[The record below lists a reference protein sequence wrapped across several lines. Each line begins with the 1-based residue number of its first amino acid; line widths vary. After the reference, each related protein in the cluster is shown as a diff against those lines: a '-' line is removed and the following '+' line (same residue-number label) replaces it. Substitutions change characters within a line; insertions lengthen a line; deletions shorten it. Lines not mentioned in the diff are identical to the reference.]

1 MKIKLL
7 TSLSGADGAF
17 SSGDEYECSVDEA
30 QRHVDAGNAE
40 YIRTVKVEK
49 AVKRGKATE
58 KAATFMDKVKRA
70 IS

>member
-40 YIRTVKVEK
+40 YIRTAKVEK
-49 AVKRGKATE
+49 AVKRGKTE
-58 KAATFMDKVKRA
+58 KAAR
-70 IS
+70 